1 MMLSGITLGQYI
13 PGRSF
18 VHRLDPRT
26 KILACAVMIMAVL
39 VCNKPAGYVFLTLGT
54 LLALGFAGTSPRLL
68 VGILRPFWIILTLTL
83 ILQLFFTPG
92 QALLALGPLHVTREG
107 LVLGGQILWRLT
119 LLIVFSSLLTL
130 TTSPLMLTAALE
142 SLLKPLQ
149 RAGVPAFDLA
159 MMMTIAL
166 RFVPTLLEEAQQIIK
181 AQQSRGAVFTR
192 GGLFQRVR
200 GLVPLLVPLF
210 AGAFRRAEE
219 LATAM
224 EIRCYR
230 VGANRTRMHQLRY
243 EWRDYAVLAG
253 TGALFL
259 ATLALRWWG

>member
-1 MMLSGITLGQYI
+1 MLSGITLGQYV

-18 VHRLDPRT
+18 IHRLDPRT
-26 KILACAVMIMAVL
+26 KILACAMLILAVL
-39 VCNKPAGYVFLTLGT
+39 VCNRPAGYAILTLGT
-54 LLALGFAGTSPRLL
+54 LLALGGAGTSPRL
-68 VGILRPFWIILTLTL
+68 VMSVLRPFWIILTLTL
-83 ILQLFFTPG
+83 VLQLFFTPG
-92 QALLALGPLHVTREG
+92 LALFALGPLHVTREG

-119 LLIVFSSLLTL
+119 LLIIFSSLLTL

-142 SLLKPLQ
+142 SLLKPLK
-149 RAGVPAFDLA
+149 RLGVPAFDLA

-166 RFVPTLLEEAQQIIK
+166 RFIPTLLQEAQQIIK
-181 AQQSRGAVFTR
+181 AQQSRGAVFSR
-192 GGLFQRVR
+192 GGLTRRVR

-243 EWRDYAVLAG
+243 SRRDYIVLVGAGAVLA
-253 TGALFL
+253 
-259 ATLALRWWG
+259 ATFALRWWG